1 MHLADVHNWIGLYI
15 SEKKKKYRNLGKV
28 MIPDISVQLRSP
40 ILRTGFVQSMIPDI
54 YKTAVIYNS
63 CIPLIWKLYLLVTCD
78 SIPNSCTSIKLHCI
92 YIFTDVIFCLFV
104 QAQFPPIILQYDAAY
119 QPMSGIHAQ
128 IRLLLEVFGCLADI
142 CDGNSRERLTG
153 TRTSF
158 LLG

>member
-1 MHLADVHNWIGLYI
+1 MLAIKAYMHLADVHNWIGLYI

-119 QPMSGIHAQ
+119 ELHSCANKTTIRS
-128 IRLLLEVFGCLADI
+128 IRLSCWHLRWKF
-142 CDGNSRERLTG
+142 
-153 TRTSF
+153 
-158 LLG
+158 